1 MSMNVSLDGFD
12 KTEITCVRMGSAKIV
27 ITVILPTYGNSLW
40 IHEFNTDL
48 TFFKYCMGIVN
59 NLI

>member
-1 MSMNVSLDGFD
+1 MSMNVSLRGFD
-12 KTEITCVRMGSAKIV
+12 KTEITCVRMGNANILT
-27 ITVILPTYGNSLW
+27 TVISPTYGNSLW

-48 TFFKYCMGIVN
+48 TIFKYCMEIVN